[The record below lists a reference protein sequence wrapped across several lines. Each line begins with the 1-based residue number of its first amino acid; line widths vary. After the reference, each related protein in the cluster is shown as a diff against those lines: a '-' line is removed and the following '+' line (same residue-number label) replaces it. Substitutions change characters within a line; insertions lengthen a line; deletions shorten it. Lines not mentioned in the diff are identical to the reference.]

1 MAETITQIT
10 QPPEFIEAAAKPYIT
25 ELQQAVGGL
34 KTADLSKVMGP
45 QYTAGLGA
53 LTQDAISKAGGL
65 GAYAPFLQT
74 AATQA
79 GQAATQAG
87 LAGQY
92 MGPTAYQQFMSP
104 YQQDVID
111 TTLQEFDIQ
120 TQRGLPGLA
129 AQAIGAG
136 AYGGGREGVQEAEYL
151 SSAARNRAA
160 LQAQLLQQG
169 FGQAQQAAQTAFG
182 QQQNLSTQ
190 QQALAQQQQQLA
202 TLAPQLAGQQI
213 SGLTT
218 LGGIQQAADQATLTA
233 QQQLAQA
240 QLQQPIQA
248 AQTLGSGIMGLISGY
263 PAQQQQTIQPTPSSL
278 QTGLSAASTLAG
290 IYRALNPAP
299 MVIQRT

>member
-53 LTQDAISKAGGL
+53 LTQQAIGQAGGL
-65 GAYAPFLQT
+65 GAYAPYL
-74 AATQA
+74 
-79 GQAATQAG
+79 QAAGSLT
-87 LAGQY
+87 
-92 MGPTAYQQFMSP
+92 GPTAYQQFMSP

-111 TTLQEFDIQ
+111 TTLQEFDVQ
-120 TQRGLPGLA
+120 AAKGLPQLA
-129 AQAIGAG
+129 AQAIGQG
-136 AYGGGREGVQEAEYL
+136 AFGGGREGVQRAEYQ
-151 SSAARNRAA
+151 SASDRNRAA

-169 FGQAQQAAQTAFG
+169 FGQAQQLAQTAYG
-182 QQQNLSTQ
+182 QQAQ
-190 QQALAQQQQQLA
+190 LAQ
-202 TLAPQLAGQQI
+202 LAPQLAGSQI
-213 SGLTT
+213 AGLTT

-290 IYRALNPAP
+290 IYKALNPSP
-299 MVIQRT
+299 LVVQRG

>member
-45 QYTAGLGA
+45 QFTAGLGS

-65 GAYAPFLQT
+65 GSYAPFLQ
-74 AATQA
+74 AA
-79 GQAATQAG
+79 AG
-87 LAGQY
+87 LT
-92 MGPTAYQQFMSP
+92 GPTAYQQFMSP
-104 YQQDVID
+104 YQQDVIN
-111 TTLQEFDIQ
+111 TTLQEYDIQ
-120 TQRGLPGLA
+120 AQKGAQGLP
-129 AQAIGAG
+129 AQAIAAG
-136 AYGGGREGVQEAEYL
+136 AFGGGREGVQRAEYG
-151 SSAARNRAA
+151 AASDRNRAA

-169 FGQAQQAAQTAFG
+169 FNQAQQLAQTAYG
-182 QQQNLSTQ
+182 QQAQ
-190 QQALAQQQQQLA
+190 LAQ
-202 TLAPQLAGQQI
+202 LAPQLAGSEI
-213 SGLTT
+213 AGLTT

-299 MVIQRT
+299 MVIQRG

>member
-53 LTQDAISKAGGL
+53 LTQQAIGQAGGL
-65 GAYAPFLQT
+65 GSYQPYL
-74 AATQA
+74 
-79 GQAATQAG
+79 QAAAG
-87 LAGQY
+87 LT
-92 MGPTAYQQFMSP
+92 GPTAYQQFMSP

-111 TTLQEFDIQ
+111 TTLQEFDVQ
-120 TQRGLPGLA
+120 AAKGLPQLA
-129 AQAIGAG
+129 AQAIGQG
-136 AYGGGREGVQEAEYL
+136 AFGGGREGVQRAEYQ
-151 SSAARNRAA
+151 SASDRNRAA

-169 FGQAQQAAQTAFG
+169 FGQAQQLAQTAYG
-182 QQQNLSTQ
+182 QQAQ
-190 QQALAQQQQQLA
+190 LAQ
-202 TLAPQLAGQQI
+202 LAPQLVGQQI

-299 MVIQRT
+299 MVIQRG

>member
-53 LTQDAISKAGGL
+53 LTQDAISKASGL

-79 GQAATQAG
+79 GQ
-87 LAGQY
+87 AGQY

-111 TTLQEFDIQ
+111 TTLQEFDVQ

-182 QQQNLSTQ
+182 QQQNL
-190 QQALAQQQQQLA
+190 AAQQQQLA
-202 TLAPQLAGQQI
+202 SLAPQLAGSEI
-213 SGLTT
+213 AGLTT

-278 QTGLSAASTLAG
+278 QTGLGAASTLAG

-299 MVIQRT
+299 LVVQRG

>member
-45 QYTAGLGA
+45 QFTAGLGS

-65 GAYAPFLQT
+65 GSYAPFLQ
-74 AATQA
+74 AA
-79 GQAATQAG
+79 AG
-87 LAGQY
+87 LT
-92 MGPTAYQQFMSP
+92 GPTAYQQFMSP
-104 YQQDVID
+104 YQQDVIN
-111 TTLQEFDIQ
+111 TTLQEYDIQ
-120 TQRGLPGLA
+120 AQKGAQGLP
-129 AQAIGAG
+129 AQAIAAG
-136 AYGGGREGVQEAEYL
+136 AFGGGREGVQRAEYG
-151 SSAARNRAA
+151 AASDRNRAA

-169 FGQAQQAAQTAFG
+169 FNQAQQLAQTAYG
-182 QQQNLSTQ
+182 QQAQ
-190 QQALAQQQQQLA
+190 LAQ
-202 TLAPQLAGQQI
+202 LAPQLAGSEI
-213 SGLTT
+213 AGLTT

-290 IYRALNPAP
+290 IYKALNPSP
-299 MVIQRT
+299 LVIQRG

>member
-45 QYTAGLGA
+45 QFTAGLGS

-65 GAYAPFLQT
+65 GSYAPFLQ
-74 AATQA
+74 AA
-79 GQAATQAG
+79 AG
-87 LAGQY
+87 LT
-92 MGPTAYQQFMSP
+92 GPTAYQQFMSP
-104 YQQDVID
+104 YQQDVIN
-111 TTLQEFDIQ
+111 TTLQEYDIQ
-120 TQRGLPGLA
+120 AQKGAQGLP
-129 AQAIGAG
+129 AQAIAAG
-136 AYGGGREGVQEAEYL
+136 AFGGGREGVQRAEYG
-151 SSAARNRAA
+151 AASDRNRAA

-169 FGQAQQAAQTAFG
+169 FNQAQQLAQTAYG
-182 QQQNLSTQ
+182 QQAQ
-190 QQALAQQQQQLA
+190 LAQ
-202 TLAPQLAGQQI
+202 LAPQLAGSEI
-213 SGLTT
+213 AGLTT

-290 IYRALNPAP
+290 IYKALNPSP
-299 MVIQRT
+299 LVIQRNP

>member
-1 MAETITQIT
+1 MAETITQVT

-25 ELQQAVGGL
+25 ELQKAVGGL

-45 QYTAGLGA
+45 QFTAGLGA

-74 AATQA
+74 AA
-79 GQAATQAG
+79 G
-87 LAGQY
+87 LT
-92 MGPTAYQQFMSP
+92 GPTAYQQFMSP

-111 TTLQEFDIQ
+111 TTLQEFDVQ
-120 TQRGLPGLA
+120 AAKGLPQLA
-129 AQAIGAG
+129 AQAIGQG
-136 AYGGGREGVQEAEYL
+136 AFGGGREGVQRAEYQ
-151 SSAARNRAA
+151 SASDRNRAA

-169 FGQAQQAAQTAFG
+169 FGQAQQLAQTAYG
-182 QQQNLSTQ
+182 QQAQ
-190 QQALAQQQQQLA
+190 LAQ
-202 TLAPQLAGQQI
+202 LAPQLAGSEI
-213 SGLTT
+213 AGLTT

-299 MVIQRT
+299 LVVQRG